1 DYTQSIKAY
10 DIIGSYCT
18 GDYDLSI
25 DGIKFAGISQR
36 RVKNGISVQIYL
48 DICGNSLHRAQLV
61 QEFYA
66 ISRRNE
72 KTHYEYPEVN
82 PDVMGSLSELLDIQI
97 SVEEIAGRVESI
109 IKKSYKNISYTG
121 LTESECDIYER
132 RIQQMIKRNEV
143 LHNS

>member
-48 DICGNSLHRAQLV
+48 DICGNSFFRAQLV
-61 QEFYA
+61 QKFYD

-72 KTHYEYPEVN
+72 KTHYEYPYVN
-82 PDVMGSLSELLDIQI
+82 PDVMGSLTELLNKQI
-97 SVEEIAGRVESI
+97 TVKEIINRIHTI
-109 IKKSYKNISYTG
+109 IKQSYHKISYTG
-121 LTESECDIYER
+121 LTESECNTYER
-132 RIQQMIKRNEV
+132 RIQQMIKRN
-143 LHNS
+143 

>member
-61 QEFYA
+61 QKFYD

-72 KTHYEYPEVN
+72 KTHYDYPHVN
-82 PDVMGSLSELLDIQI
+82 PNVMGSLTELLNKQI
-97 SVEEIAGRVESI
+97 TVEEIVDRVESV
-109 IKKSYKNISYTG
+109 IKQSYKNVTYMG
-121 LTESECDIYER
+121 LTQSERDIYER
-132 RIQQMIKRNEV
+132 RIRQMIKRNEV
-143 LHNS
+143 L